1 MAKKLPRAMI
11 DEVLLFNSIKT
22 VATLSVL
29 NKAIAKTQAMVFERP
44 EREVYNEI
52 LTAINQTETAIADS
66 IYQGVSDGLTPLIKS

>member
-11 DEVLLFNSIKT
+11 DQILLLNSIKT

-52 LTAINQTETAIADS
+52 IAAIKQAETEIADS
-66 IYQGVSDGLTPLIKS
+66 IYLNANDGLPRLIKI

>member
-1 MAKKLPRAMI
+1 
-11 DEVLLFNSIKT
+11 
-22 VATLSVL
+22 VL

>member
-52 LTAINQTETAIADS
+52 LTAISQTETAIADS
-66 IYQGVSDGLTPLIKS
+66 IYLGVNDDLTPLIKS